1 MSDLWPGLNGP
12 AIRYIS
18 EAPSEAWRRG
28 VRQLVLLGSTG
39 SIGGNTLAAIR
50 SRRRECVVLGLSCAR
65 NIKTLAEQAQEF
77 RPPYLAVLDEAS
89 AAGLRKLLP
98 TGYTPEI
105 LVGSEG
111 YARLAALPE
120 ADTVLSAQVGAAGLA
135 GTLAAAL
142 AGKVICLAN
151 KESLVLA
158 GDMLRQVCARTHA
171 SILPVD
177 SEHNAIFQCL
187 AGRGQE
193 VDRLLLTVDSE
204 HSAIFQ
210 CLQDQHSA
218 KTLEKILLTA
228 SGGPF
233 RGRSREEL
241 RNVTRAQAL
250 DHPNW
255 KMGAK
260 ISIDSATMMNK
271 ALEVVEAF
279 HLYGVPLEKITV
291 LVHPQS
297 LVHSLVQFTDGSQ
310 LAQLGTPDMRIPIAA
325 CLFWPRCVDTG
336 VPPLDLVKAGTLQ
349 FFAPDD
355 EAFPALKLA
364 RRALRERGGM
374 SVVMNAANEAAVEL
388 FLSGKCAFADIADLV
403 SAAMD
408 AHAAGEP
415 GHEPFCPPLSCSG
428 DDSLALEREV
438 TILTER
444 MSRLDL
450 KTRELVKQLARAG
463 VDEC

>member
-39 SIGGNTLAAIR
+39 SIGGNALAAIR

-193 VDRLLLTVDSE
+193 VDLL
-204 HSAIFQ
+204 
-210 CLQDQHSA
+210 
-218 KTLEKILLTA
+218 LLTA